1 MRNVLRSTIFAIAA
15 LCATGANAQD
25 ASLATARELYAA
37 AEYAGALKM
46 LTTLPGA
53 DTSRADLQAI
63 DLYRAL
69 CLLALGNT
77 AEANKVIES
86 MLMLDPLYRPD
97 TTDLPPRVR
106 TAFADARKRMLP
118 QLVQQRY
125 QMARAAFEAKDY
137 VAAAVGFQVVLTG
150 LADPDLAIA
159 SAQPPL
165 SDLKVLASGFH
176 DLASKASPPPEAP
189 PAEAPVPLA
198 PPAPPAPTGPVIY
211 GPEDVNVV
219 PPQTV
224 RQTVPPYPG
233 RILLSGMATMDVIIN
248 ENGSVDSATI
258 VTSLNPQY
266 DRMAVN
272 AARNWQYKPASLNGV
287 PVKYRKRLQLTVV
300 PDTSNRP
307 GVR

>member
-1 MRNVLRSTIFAIAA
+1 MRNL
-15 LCATGANAQD
+15 LCATVLAVAALSATTGRAQE
-25 ASLATARELYAA
+25 ASLAVARELYGA
-37 AEYAGALKM
+37 AEYASALKM

-53 DTSRADLQAI
+53 DTSRADLQTI

-77 AEANKVIES
+77 TEANKVIES

-118 QLVQQRY
+118 ALVQQRY
-125 QMARAAFEAKDY
+125 LVARAAFEAKNY
-137 VAAAVGFQVVLTG
+137 AAAAVGFQVVLSG
-150 LADPDLAIA
+150 LSDPDLLVA
-159 SAQPPL
+159 SSQPPL

-176 DLASKASPPPEAP
+176 ELASKASAPVETPVEAP
-189 PAEAPVPLA
+189 
-198 PPAPPAPTGPVIY
+198 PPAPPVQERPAGPVIN
-211 GPEDVNVV
+211 GPEDVNVS

-224 RQTVPPYPG
+224 RQIVPAFPG
-233 RILLSGMATMDVIIN
+233 RVLLSGAATMDLIIN
-248 ENGSVDSATI
+248 ESGSVDSATI

-266 DRMAVN
+266 DRMALN
-272 AARNWQYKPASLNGV
+272 AARSWQYKPATLNGT

-300 PDTSNRP
+300 PGQTR
-307 GVR
+307 

>member
-1 MRNVLRSTIFAIAA
+1 MRNLLRATVLAVAA
-15 LCATGANAQD
+15 LSATTGRAQE
-25 ASLATARELYAA
+25 ASLAVARELYGA
-37 AEYAGALKM
+37 AEYASALKM

-53 DTSRADLQAI
+53 DTSRADLQTI

-77 AEANKVIES
+77 TEANKVIES

-106 TAFADARKRMLP
+106 TAFADARKRLLP
-118 QLVQQRY
+118 ALVQQRY
-125 QMARAAFEAKDY
+125 LVARAAFEAKNY
-137 VAAAVGFQVVLTG
+137 AAAAVGFQVVLSG
-150 LADPDLAIA
+150 LSDPDLGIA
-159 SAQPPL
+159 GAQPPL

-176 DLASKASPPPEAP
+176 ELASKASAPVETPVEAP
-189 PAEAPVPLA
+189 
-198 PPAPPAPTGPVIY
+198 PPAPPVQERPTGPAIY

-224 RQTVPPYPG
+224 RQTVPAYPG
-233 RILLSGMATMDVIIN
+233 RVLLNGNATMDIIIN

-258 VTSLNPQY
+258 VTSLNAQY
-266 DRMAVN
+266 DRMALN
-272 AARNWQYKPASLNGV
+272 AARNWQYKPATLNGT

-300 PDTSNRP
+300 PGTGR
-307 GVR
+307 

>member
-1 MRNVLRSTIFAIAA
+1 MRSVLRATILAA
-15 LCATGANAQD
+15 VALSATTGQAQQ
-25 ASLATARELYAA
+25 ASLATARELYVA
-37 AEYAGALKM
+37 AEYASALKM
-46 LTTLPGA
+46 LTTLSGA
-53 DTSRADLQAI
+53 DTSKADLQTI

-69 CLLALGNT
+69 CLLALGNS

-86 MLMLDPLYRPD
+86 MLMIDPLYRPD

-125 QMARAAFEAKDY
+125 LVARAAYEAKNY
-137 VAAAVGFQVVLTG
+137 AAAAVGFQVVLNG
-150 LADPDLAIA
+150 LSDPDLVVA

-176 DLASKASPPPEAP
+176 DLASRASAPVETPVEAP
-189 PAEAPVPLA
+189 PPLA
-198 PPAPPAPTGPVIY
+198 PPAPERPAAPVIY
-211 GPEDVNVV
+211 GPEDLNVV

-224 RQTVPPYPG
+224 RQVVPPYPG
-233 RILLSGMATMDVIIN
+233 RVLLNGNATIDLIIN
-248 ENGSVDSATI
+248 ETGSVDSATI

-272 AARNWQYKPASLNGV
+272 AARSWQYKPATLNGT

-300 PDTSNRP
+300 PGANRP
-307 GVR
+307 

>member
-1 MRNVLRSTIFAIAA
+1 MRNTLRSISFAIAA
-15 LCATGANAQD
+15 LSATPAYGQD
-25 ASLATARELYAA
+25 ASLATARDLYVA
-37 AEYAGALKM
+37 AEYASALKM

-53 DTSRADLQAI
+53 DTSKADLQTI

-77 AEANKVIES
+77 GEANKVIES

-125 QMARAAFEAKDY
+125 LIARAAFEAKDY
-137 VAAAVGFQVVLTG
+137 VAAAIGFQVVLTG

-189 PAEAPVPLA
+189 PVEAPAPA
-198 PPAPPAPTGPVIY
+198 QPPAPAAPTGPVIY

-224 RQTVPPYPG
+224 RQMVPPFPG
-233 RILLSGMATMDVIIN
+233 RVLLSGMATMDLIIN

-272 AARNWQYKPASLNGV
+272 AARNWQYKPATLNGV
-287 PVKYRKRLQLTVV
+287 AVKYRKRLQLTVV
-300 PDTSNRP
+300 PEATRP
-307 GVR
+307 R

>member
-1 MRNVLRSTIFAIAA
+1 MRNL
-15 LCATGANAQD
+15 LCATVLAVAALSATTGRAQE
-25 ASLATARELYAA
+25 ASLAVARELYGA
-37 AEYAGALKM
+37 AEYASALKM

-53 DTSRADLQAI
+53 DTSRADLQTI

-77 AEANKVIES
+77 TEANKVIES

-118 QLVQQRY
+118 ALVQQRY
-125 QMARAAFEAKDY
+125 LVARAAFEAKNY
-137 VAAAVGFQVVLTG
+137 AAAAVGFQVVLSG
-150 LADPDLAIA
+150 LSDPDLLVA
-159 SAQPPL
+159 SSQPPL

-176 DLASKASPPPEAP
+176 ELASKASAPVETPVEAP
-189 PAEAPVPLA
+189 
-198 PPAPPAPTGPVIY
+198 PPAPPVQERPAGPVIY
-211 GPEDVNVV
+211 GPEDVNVS

-224 RQTVPPYPG
+224 RQIVPAFPG
-233 RILLSGMATMDVIIN
+233 RVLLSGAATMDLIIN
-248 ENGSVDSATI
+248 ESGSVDSATI

-266 DRMAVN
+266 DRMALN
-272 AARNWQYKPASLNGV
+272 AARSWQYKPATLNGT

-300 PDTSNRP
+300 PGQTR
-307 GVR
+307 

>member
-1 MRNVLRSTIFAIAA
+1 MKNALRSTILAIAA
-15 LCATGANAQD
+15 LSATAAYGQD
-25 ASLATARELYAA
+25 ASLATARDLYAA
-37 AEYAGALKM
+37 AEYASALKM

-53 DTSRADLQAI
+53 DTSKADLQTI

-86 MLMLDPLYRPD
+86 ILMLDPLYRPD
-97 TTDLPPRVR
+97 TADLPPRVR

-125 QMARAAFEAKDY
+125 LMARAAFEAKDY
-137 VAAAVGFQVVLTG
+137 VAAAIGFQVVLTG
-150 LADPDLAIA
+150 LADPDLAVA

-165 SDLKVLASGFH
+165 SDLKMLASGFH
-176 DLASKASPPPEAP
+176 DLASKASPPEAP
-189 PAEAPVPLA
+189 PVEVPAPAP
-198 PPAPPAPTGPVIY
+198 PPAPPAATGPVIY
-211 GPEDVNVV
+211 GPEDLNVV

-224 RQTVPPYPG
+224 RQIVPSFPG
-233 RILLSGMATMDVIIN
+233 RILLSGMATMDLIIN

-272 AARNWQYKPASLNGV
+272 AARNWQYKPATLNGV
-287 PVKYRKRLQLTVV
+287 AVKYRKRLQLTVV
-300 PDTSNRP
+300 PEATNRP

>member
-1 MRNVLRSTIFAIAA
+1 MRNLLRATVLAVAA
-15 LCATGANAQD
+15 LSATTGRAQE
-25 ASLATARELYAA
+25 ASLAVARELYGA
-37 AEYAGALKM
+37 AEYASALKM

-53 DTSRADLQAI
+53 DTSRADLQTI

-77 AEANKVIES
+77 TEANKVIES

-106 TAFADARKRMLP
+106 TAFADARKRLLP
-118 QLVQQRY
+118 ALVQQRY
-125 QMARAAFEAKDY
+125 LVARAAFEAKNY
-137 VAAAVGFQVVLTG
+137 AAAAVGFQVVLSG
-150 LADPDLAIA
+150 LSDPDLGIA
-159 SAQPPL
+159 GAQPPL

-176 DLASKASPPPEAP
+176 ELASKASAPVETPVEAP
-189 PAEAPVPLA
+189 
-198 PPAPPAPTGPVIY
+198 PPAPPVQERPTGPAIY

-224 RQTVPPYPG
+224 RQIVPAYPG
-233 RILLSGMATMDVIIN
+233 RVLLTGMATMDIIIN
-248 ENGSVDSATI
+248 ESGSVDSATI

-266 DRMAVN
+266 DRMALN
-272 AARNWQYKPASLNGV
+272 AARNWQYKPATINGT

-300 PDTSNRP
+300 PGATR
-307 GVR
+307 

>member
-1 MRNVLRSTIFAIAA
+1 MRNL
-15 LCATGANAQD
+15 LCATVLAVAALSATTGRAQE
-25 ASLATARELYAA
+25 ASLAVARELYGA
-37 AEYAGALKM
+37 AEYASALKM

-53 DTSRADLQAI
+53 DTSRADLQTI

-77 AEANKVIES
+77 TEANKVIES

-118 QLVQQRY
+118 ALVQQRY
-125 QMARAAFEAKDY
+125 LVARAAFEAKNY
-137 VAAAVGFQVVLTG
+137 AAAAVGFQVVLSG
-150 LADPDLAIA
+150 LSDPDLLVA
-159 SAQPPL
+159 SSQPPL

-176 DLASKASPPPEAP
+176 ELASKASAPVETPVEAP
-189 PAEAPVPLA
+189 
-198 PPAPPAPTGPVIY
+198 PPAPPVQERPTGPVIY
-211 GPEDVNVV
+211 GPEDVNVS

-224 RQTVPPYPG
+224 RQIVPAFPG
-233 RILLSGMATMDVIIN
+233 RVLLSGAATMDLIIN
-248 ENGSVDSATI
+248 ESGSVDSATI

-266 DRMAVN
+266 DRMALN
-272 AARNWQYKPASLNGV
+272 AARSWQYKPATLNGT

-300 PDTSNRP
+300 PGQTR
-307 GVR
+307 

>member
-1 MRNVLRSTIFAIAA
+1 MRNLLRATVLAVAA
-15 LCATGANAQD
+15 LSSTTGRAQE
-25 ASLATARELYAA
+25 ASLAVARELYGA
-37 AEYAGALKM
+37 AEYASALKM

-53 DTSRADLQAI
+53 DTSRADLQTI

-77 AEANKVIES
+77 TEANKVIES

-118 QLVQQRY
+118 ALVQQRY
-125 QMARAAFEAKDY
+125 LVARAAFEAKNY
-137 VAAAVGFQVVLTG
+137 AAAAVGFQVVLSG
-150 LADPDLAIA
+150 LSDPDLGLAG
-159 SAQPPL
+159 AQPPL

-176 DLASKASPPPEAP
+176 ELASKASAPVETPVEAP
-189 PAEAPVPLA
+189 
-198 PPAPPAPTGPVIY
+198 PPAPPVQERPAGPVIY
-211 GPEDVNVV
+211 GPEDVNVS

-224 RQTVPPYPG
+224 RQIVPAFPG
-233 RILLSGMATMDVIIN
+233 RVLLSGAATMDLIIN
-248 ENGSVDSATI
+248 ESGSVDSATI

-266 DRMAVN
+266 DRMALN
-272 AARNWQYKPASLNGV
+272 AARSWQYKPATLNGT

-300 PDTSNRP
+300 PGQTR
-307 GVR
+307 

>member
-1 MRNVLRSTIFAIAA
+1 MKNLLRATVLAVAA
-15 LCATGANAQD
+15 LSATTGRAQE
-25 ASLATARELYAA
+25 ASLAVARELYGA
-37 AEYAGALKM
+37 AEYASALKM

-53 DTSRADLQAI
+53 DTSRADLQTI

-77 AEANKVIES
+77 TEANKVIES

-118 QLVQQRY
+118 ALVQQRY
-125 QMARAAFEAKDY
+125 LVARAAFEAKNY
-137 VAAAVGFQVVLTG
+137 AAAAVGFQVVLSG
-150 LADPDLAIA
+150 LSDPDLGLAG
-159 SAQPPL
+159 AQPPL

-176 DLASKASPPPEAP
+176 ELASKASAPVETPVEAP
-189 PAEAPVPLA
+189 
-198 PPAPPAPTGPVIY
+198 PPAPPVQERPAGPVIY
-211 GPEDVNVV
+211 GPEDVNVS

-224 RQTVPPYPG
+224 RQIVPAFPG
-233 RILLSGMATMDVIIN
+233 RVLLSGAATMDLIIN
-248 ENGSVDSATI
+248 ESGSVDSATI

-266 DRMAVN
+266 DRMALN
-272 AARNWQYKPASLNGV
+272 AARSWQYKPATLNGT

-300 PDTSNRP
+300 PGQTR
-307 GVR
+307 